1 MSDHSG
7 APNPFRASPMSLHAT
22 SHLPSTGR
30 RPAPARRLRPLAS
43 AMLAATLCL
52 GAQAPARAAPPLAEA
67 RVTLGITSTRIGL
80 QWTGQRWVTPGP
92 VVVNAPGASLEIQ
105 GLWLDPDPGA
115 GFDLVARNLSDSAQL
130 FSLALSTELAP
141 ALPQVNAGSS
151 LYVHTAVDGAAHG
164 LGGGAG
170 VTLNPSASHLL
181 LSSGRDTALGT
192 LPVNLGLGEAMTL
205 PDGGSSPIMGAGQV
219 FTPALPMQWL
229 GLTLSFTLSAQ
240 DSVTLIGDTQLAPVP
255 EPAQAALWLLGLA
268 GLGAWT
274 ARRHAAR

>member
-1 MSDHSG
+1 MTLYDLP
-7 APNPFRASPMSLHAT
+7 APSPADIA
-22 SHLPSTGR
+22 PAPRR
-30 RPAPARRLRPLAS
+30 RPGQSSLLAAVLYLCTWAPA
-43 AMLAATLCL
+43 
-52 GAQAPARAAPPLAEA
+52 QAAPPLAAA
-67 RVTLGITSTRIGL
+67 RVTLGSLVTDIGL

-92 VVVNAPGASLEIQ
+92 LVVSGPDVSLTIN

-115 GFDLVARNLSDSAQL
+115 GFDIVAQNLSGTDQA
-130 FSLALSTELAP
+130 FSLTLSAELAP
-141 ALPQVNAGSS
+141 VLPQVDAGSS
-151 LYVHTAVDGAAHG
+151 LWVHSAVDGAAHG
-164 LGGGAG
+164 LGGAAG
-170 VTLNPSASHLL
+170 VTLNPTASHLL

-219 FTPALPMQWL
+219 FTPALPMQWM

-274 ARRHAAR
+274 ARRRAAH